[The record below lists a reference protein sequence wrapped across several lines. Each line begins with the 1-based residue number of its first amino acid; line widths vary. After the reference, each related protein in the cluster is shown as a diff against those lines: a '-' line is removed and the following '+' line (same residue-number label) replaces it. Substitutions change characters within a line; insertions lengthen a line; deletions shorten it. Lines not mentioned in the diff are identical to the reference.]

1 MLCLDEL
8 LRLVPLVFAHLA
20 LNLAENLLSTWDKS
34 MNSVYS
40 FWPSV
45 RGEAPQKASESWD
58 PAKQDTAPGTTGNN
72 SVQQTSQWVHHQ

>member
-1 MLCLDEL
+1 
-8 LRLVPLVFAHLA
+8 
-20 LNLAENLLSTWDKS
+20 

-72 SVQQTSQWVHHQ
+72 SVQQTSQ